1 MTMSV
6 SRTSAV
12 VGVFAL
18 ALVVGGCSTS
28 ADLDGTYTKVESA
41 GEESLTSTLTI
52 GGGDCTLHHVAEPE
66 NVEADESCTVDEDN
80 LIFTADGAETR
91 LPVTQTDDG
100 DLRIGLG
107 DGELYQKSH

>member
-1 MTMSV
+1 MSV

-18 ALVVGGCSTS
+18 VLVVGGCSTS

-52 GGGDCTLHHVAEPE
+52 DGGDCTLHHVAEPGNAE
-66 NVEADESCTVDEDN
+66 GDEACTVDGEN
-80 LIFTADGAETR
+80 LIFTADGAESR
-91 LPVTQTDDG
+91 LPVTQTDEG